1 MNFAVTPQITE
12 QAGTDTGAPNRASLD
27 LGVIGNSAIAALVD
41 RKGSIVWSCLPRFDG
56 DPFFCNLLDHADG
69 GDWSIELDGFERS
82 EQRYLRNTA
91 ILETVLH
98 DGDGNALRIIDFV
111 PRFKQHGRLFRPQNI
126 IRIVEPLIGAPR
138 ARIRMRPRQDYGKSE
153 PERSRGTSHIKFHLP
168 DGTVRLTTDV
178 PLVFIENETPFIF
191 NRPYAMVLGPD
202 ESLEEAPMYLARRF
216 QDRTHNYWIDWT
228 RYLSLPVDWQD
239 VTIRAAITLKLCAS
253 EDTGAIVAALTTS
266 IPEYGQSGRTWDY
279 RFCWLRDSYFTVN
292 ALNRLGATKTMED
305 YLRYV
310 VNIAAASKDGYL
322 QPLFGIGMEQ
332 EPDEEIVPHL
342 PGYRGLGP
350 VRRGNAAYTQ
360 VQNDGYGSV
369 ILAITQIFFDERLPQ
384 QGDVPLFERLEPLGE
399 QAFARWDKPDAGL
412 WEFRTREEVHTHSS
426 IMCWAA
432 CDRLARIAKKLEL
445 TERAAYWRERAEIIR
460 NGTLARGWNEQLGA
474 YVSSF
479 GGENLDASLLL
490 MPEIGFID
498 AHDPRYLSTLGAIEK
513 HLRYGNHVY
522 RYRAPD
528 DFGEPETAF
537 TACTFWLIDAL
548 ARVGRLD
555 DARAVFED
563 VLSHRN
569 HLGLLSEGL
578 HIETGELWGNFP
590 QTYSMVGLINSIMH
604 LSRKWD
610 EVL

>member
-1 MNFAVTPQITE
+1 MNIAATPHTAE
-12 QAGTDTGAPNRASLD
+12 DADPQAIDPDRASLD
-27 LGVIGNSAIAALVD
+27 LGVIGNSAIAALID
-41 RKGSIVWSCLPRFDG
+41 RRGSIVWSCLPRFDG
-56 DPFFCNLLDHADG
+56 DPFFCNLLNHSDG
-69 GDWSIELDGFERS
+69 GDWSVELEGFERS

-91 ILETVLH
+91 ILETVLY
-98 DGDGNALRIIDFV
+98 DDEGNALRIIDFA
-111 PRFKQHGRLFRPQNI
+111 PRFKQQGRLFRPQNI
-126 IRIVEPLIGAPR
+126 IRIVEPMIGAPR
-138 ARIRMRPRQDYGKSE
+138 ARIRMRPRQDYGASE

-168 DGTVRLTTDV
+168 EGTVRMTTDL
-178 PLVFIENETPFIF
+178 PLIFIENETPLIF
-191 NRPYAMVLGPD
+191 DRAYAMILGPD
-202 ESLEEAPMYLARRF
+202 ESLEEAPMHLARRF

-228 RYLSLPVDWQD
+228 RYLSLPADWQD

-253 EDTGAIVAALTTS
+253 EDTGAVLAALTTS
-266 IPEYGQSGRTWDY
+266 IPEYGATGRTWDY
-279 RFCWLRDSYFTVN
+279 RFCWLRDSYFTVK

-310 VNIAAASKDGYL
+310 VNIAAASPDGYL

-332 EPDEEIVPHL
+332 NPDEEIVTDL

-369 ILAITQIFFDERLPQ
+369 ILAITQYFFDERLPQ

-399 QAFARWDKPDAGL
+399 QAYARWDKPDAGL

-432 CDRLARIAKKLEL
+432 CDRLARIATKLEL
-445 TERAAYWRERAEIIR
+445 TKRAHYWRDKAEIIR
-460 NGTLARGWNEQLGA
+460 DGTLERGWSDKLKA
-474 YVSSF
+474 YVSAF

-490 MPEIGFID
+490 MPELGFID
-498 AHDPRYLSTLGAIEK
+498 AQDPRYLSTLDAIEK
-513 HLRYGNHVY
+513 HLRFGNHVF

-563 VLSHRN
+563 VLKHRN

-578 HIETGELWGNFP
+578 HIESGELWGNFP
-590 QTYSMVGLINSIMH
+590 QTYSMVGLINSITH